1 MHPRHPHHLIT
12 NMCLVLFF
20 ASATTSI
27 FLPSVVASSLFPSA
41 VSVPRWCGCF
51 YPVDVRHPKWT
62 QLTKF
67 SISEYNKNQSP
78 SRRSVTQN
86 SHLVF
91 QHLVEAESQVVAG
104 HNHKL
109 LIRAVN
115 ESLRAGS
122 PPLIYEDYCLQV
134 FLAEY

>member
-27 FLPSVVASSLFPSA
+27 FLPSVVASSLFPFA

-115 ESLRAGS
+115 ESLPADS